1 MEIQSL
7 LSAPPP
13 PCLTRTTKTSG
24 FRVFCHQKDSENRA
38 LARKVCAYSVVVNGN
53 SRFYENLEV
62 LCYLQCFLCLCF
74 FCEFSMVCK
83 GVENSM
89 VFISLN
95 CSPLFSPLL
104 LALVEWTLCN
114 PYLTKERNFRKFI

>member
-13 PCLTRTTKTSG
+13 PCLTHTTKTSG
-24 FRVFCHQKDSENRA
+24 FRVLCHQKDSENRA

-53 SRFYENLEV
+53 SRFYENFEV

-83 GVENSM
+83 GVANSM
-89 VFISLN
+89 DVRKLELQSIVFPTTA
-95 CSPLFSPLL
+95 CFGGMD
-104 LALVEWTLCN
+104 AL
-114 PYLTKERNFRKFI
+114 